1 MQIYVLEASGLRTVE
16 QKQVRH
22 LSQLLSLLSKSHI
35 ECFNSHGLFLC
46 MCALRQDPFVSIRR
60 LPLSPLQAL
69 SKEAQVVVK
78 TRTIQD
84 VSDNAPHY
92 YAAHYYFV
100 PLFPPWMDAK
110 WRSLT
115 GWWFCI

>member
-22 LSQLLSLLSKSHI
+22 IVQRFVLVFMCQI
-35 ECFNSHGLFLC
+35 ECFNSHCYFLC
-46 MCALRQDPFVSIRR
+46 MYASRQDPFVSIRR

-69 SKEAQVVVK
+69 SKEAQGVVK

-84 VSDNAPHY
+84 VRDNAPQ
-92 YAAHYYFV
+92 
-100 PLFPPWMDAK
+100 
-110 WRSLT
+110 
-115 GWWFCI
+115 